1 MNAEKGCSNSEGV
14 PKSEREKDNERE
26 QDVYYIAED
35 VLIKIAG
42 TRWIP
47 ILSNVDY
54 NLVMNSLSWF
64 GWETL

>member
-1 MNAEKGCSNSEGV
+1 MNTEQES
-14 PKSEREKDNERE
+14 KSEREKDNERE
-26 QDVYYIAED
+26 LDVNYIAEV

-54 NLVMNSLSWF
+54 NLVMNSLP
-64 GWETL
+64 